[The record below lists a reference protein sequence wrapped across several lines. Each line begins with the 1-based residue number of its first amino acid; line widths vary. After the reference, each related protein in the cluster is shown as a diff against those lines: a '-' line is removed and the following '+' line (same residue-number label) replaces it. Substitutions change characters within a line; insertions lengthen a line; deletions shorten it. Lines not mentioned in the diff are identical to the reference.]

1 MDELSDFCMEV
12 ADQEQD
18 ISDDLVSDAKR
29 LLAQV
34 NLYIDNQVKVNNYQA
49 ETSEA
54 VSESLT
60 NELTK

>member
-1 MDELSDFCMEV
+1 MDELSDFCTEV

-18 ISDDLVSDAKR
+18 ISDDLVADAKS